1 MSVRGRIMMKG
12 AIVLIGAVLLAA
24 SWMGWVEDFW
34 SGMGAGLMLAG
45 GIQLIRLQRYRRDPQ
60 YRDKMDVEMKD
71 ERNKFL
77 SMKAWSWAGYLFV
90 LIAAVGTIVL
100 KIVGKDELMMMV
112 SGSLCLVL
120 VLYWLCWLY
129 LRKKY

>member
-1 MSVRGRIMMKG
+1 MSVRGRMMMK
-12 AIVLIGAVLLAA
+12 AMIVLTGAVLLVG

-45 GIQLIRLQRYRRDPQ
+45 AIQLIRLQRYRRDPQ
-60 YRDKMDVEMKD
+60 YREKVDVEMKD

-90 LIAAVGTIVL
+90 MIAAVGVIAL
-100 KIVGKDELMMMV
+100 KIIGRDELVMMA

-120 VLYWLCWLY
+120 VLYWLSWMV
-129 LRKKY
+129 LRTRY